1 MKGGGTM
8 KIVWYTS
15 DFGRVYYDNKLVA
28 YATKDEKGN
37 IIYK

>member
-1 MKGGGTM
+1 MKEGGTM
-8 KIVWYTS
+8 KIVWYTQ

-28 YATKDEKGN
+28 YATKDENGK